1 MQVSCQIPEG
11 RISPSSDQTSKC
23 RRIMNVEFGKE
34 AQEDLVLCPSDLNA
48 ANFLVDESGRLW
60 VIDFGRTCFMPRS
73 FLSYSLN
80 ETYDP
85 FTRLVQGGVRYP
97 EHPNLKAMVAAAD
110 ILTISGRNTVGLPF

>member
-1 MQVSCQIPEG
+1 MHKLA
-11 RISPSSDQTSKC
+11 KC
-23 RRIMNVEFGKE
+23 RGIIDVEFKKE

-80 ETYDP
+80 ESHDP

-97 EHPNLKAMVAAAD
+97 EHPNLEAMVAAAGVL
-110 ILTISGRNTVGLPF
+110 IIGGKNSIG